1 MTDITAGLLPEGLR
15 DRLPPQAEAAE
26 TLMRGLLDHVASHG
40 YERVQ
45 PPLVEFE
52 ESLAGRLGV
61 TGRQELLRFTDP
73 VSRHT
78 LALRPDMTGQVGRI
92 AATRLAH
99 VARPLRLA
107 YGGAVLRVKG
117 SQLRPE
123 REMLQAG
130 AELIGRDSVAAVVEV
145 LTLAVAALT
154 RAGVTGLTVDL
165 TLPSFVA
172 DLAAAWAGPAPIADL
187 ATVEALLDA
196 KDAAGLAAGG
206 ASIYAP
212 LIAAAGPAA
221 AALAALGRLDLP
233 PALSAR
239 LADVAEVVAALA
251 AANGGAVAVTLD
263 PTERH
268 GFEYQR
274 WIGFTLF
281 ADGVRGEIG
290 RGGAYSVVHPDNTR
304 EPAVGFSLY
313 VDGLVDAGLGVVVRD
328 RVLLPLGTAADVG
341 ERLRAEGWVTVA
353 ALDAV
358 SDFGATAHS
367 FRCTHVWNGVDAV
380 AVG

>member
-15 DRLPPQAEAAE
+15 DRLPPQAAAAE

-40 YERVQ
+40 YDRVQ
-45 PPLVEFE
+45 PPLVEYE
-52 ESLAGRLGV
+52 DSLAGRLGV

-73 VSRHT
+73 VSHHT

-92 AATRLAH
+92 AATRLGH
-99 VARPLRLA
+99 LPRPLRLA

-123 REMLQAG
+123 REMLQVG

-172 DLAAAWAGPAPIADL
+172 DLATAWAGPAPIADL
-187 ATVEALLDA
+187 ATVEDLLDA
-196 KDAAGLAAGG
+196 KDSAGLAAGG
-206 ASIYAP
+206 ASIYQP

-221 AALAALGRLDLP
+221 AALDALGRLDLP
-233 PALSAR
+233 PELAAR
-239 LADVAEVVAALA
+239 VADVAHVVAALA
-251 AANGGAVAVTLD
+251 NGNEGGVAVTLD

-268 GFEYQR
+268 GFDYQR
-274 WIGFTLF
+274 WIGFTVF

-290 RGGAYSVVHPDNTR
+290 RGGAYSVVHPDGKR

-313 VDGLVDAGLGVVVRD
+313 VDGLVDAGFGVVERD
-328 RVLLPLGTAADVG
+328 RVLLPLGTPFTTG
-341 ERLRAEGWVTVA
+341 ERLRGEGWITVA
-353 ALDAV
+353 ALDA
-358 SDFGATAHS
+358 DALPAA

-380 AVG
+380 AVT